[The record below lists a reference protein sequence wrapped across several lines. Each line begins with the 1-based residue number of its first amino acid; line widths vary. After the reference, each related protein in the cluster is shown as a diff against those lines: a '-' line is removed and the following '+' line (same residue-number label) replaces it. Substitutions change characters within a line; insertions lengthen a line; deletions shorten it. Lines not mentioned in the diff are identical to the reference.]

1 MDDASRTWPPPTPS
15 PPPFSSRLR
24 ESPYPSQPRRRRR
37 HTKKYRPPHL
47 PPSTPPPSPQGPDF
61 SALPPE
67 LVHRALAAACASDVA
82 AASRAC
88 RAWRDA
94 LLPLCKAAAMHAYG
108 RRVKH
113 GPVAGAEASAARGG
127 EGGGR
132 RLEAERQR
140 ALGLFRRAAK
150 LGSAAAMVDA
160 GLMCWEEGRRE
171 EAVEYYRSAAEL
183 GHAVGMCNL
192 GVSYLEGTVDLP
204 FPVVFDMALEI
215 FGV

>member
-1 MDDASRTWPPPTPS
+1 MDAGSQTWPPPAPS

-24 ESPYPSQPRRRRR
+24 ASPSPHRRRRR
-37 HTKKYRPPHL
+37 HSKKQHK
-47 PPSTPPPSPQGPDF
+47 PPPAEPPPPPTPAPQGADL

-67 LVHRALAAACASDVA
+67 LVHRALAASCASDVA

-88 RAWRDA
+88 RPWRDA
-94 LLPLCKAAAMHAYG
+94 LRPLREAAALHAYG

-113 GPVAGAEASAARGG
+113 GPVAGAAARGVG
-127 EGGGR
+127 GGGR
-132 RLEAERQR
+132 METERQR
-140 ALGLFRRAAK
+140 ALGLFRRAAR

-183 GHAVGMCNL
+183 GHPVGMCNL
-192 GVSYLEGTVDLP
+192 GVSYLEGTVDLAYSAVS
-204 FPVVFDMALEI
+204 FLLETCSRWL
-215 FGV
+215 